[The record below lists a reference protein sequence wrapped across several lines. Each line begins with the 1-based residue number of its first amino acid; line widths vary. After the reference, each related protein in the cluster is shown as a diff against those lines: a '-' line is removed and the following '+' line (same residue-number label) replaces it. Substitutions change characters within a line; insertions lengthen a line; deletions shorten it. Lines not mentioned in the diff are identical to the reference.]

1 MCIFLGSWRHLRH
14 SSEVFREGE
23 IIQVN
28 SKDRGQGK
36 KNSRQKTGTSH
47 TELQLMFSEP
57 LWSPQEKH
65 VIYKSVVTMSQNIQC
80 GPIYMESQRSTGG
93 GCSYAPVHSLLV
105 PGTSSLALYPS
116 FFLSLTLRVAD
127 QQPQCLPLGTPSC
140 NKQLLLFGLF
150 LHLLV
155 GFWFLGWSL
164 VIFYLWLNPHSL
176 RHIQGQP
183 PLPRPAGPTAWSKSH
198 FWKALIYR
206 PR

>member
-14 SSEVFREGE
+14 SSDVFREGE

-47 TELQLMFSEP
+47 TELQLMFSES
-57 LWSPQEKH
+57 LWSPQKKH
-65 VIYKSVVTMSQNIQC
+65 VIYKSIVTMSQNIQC

-116 FFLSLTLRVAD
+116 FSSPWLSELLINSLSVCLWG
-127 QQPQCLPLGTPSC
+127 PQAATNSSC
-140 NKQLLLFGLF
+140 
-150 LHLLV
+150 
-155 GFWFLGWSL
+155 SL
-164 VIFYLWLNPHSL
+164 DYFFISWWDSDF
-176 RHIQGQP
+176 
-183 PLPRPAGPTAWSKSH
+183 
-198 FWKALIYR
+198 
-206 PR
+206 